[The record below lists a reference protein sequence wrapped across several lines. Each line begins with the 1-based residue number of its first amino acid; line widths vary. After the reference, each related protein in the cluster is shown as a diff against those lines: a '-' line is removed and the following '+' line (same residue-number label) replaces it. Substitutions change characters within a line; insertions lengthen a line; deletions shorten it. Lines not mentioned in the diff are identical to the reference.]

1 MAIWKKIFRGF
12 TQPITIVSGL
22 PRSGTS
28 MAMKMLEAGGVDLF
42 VDSVRRADE
51 DNPRGYFEHER
62 VKQLDKEKDKGWLEE
77 ARGKA
82 VKVISFLLTHLPP
95 EHRYRVIFMNRD
107 LDEVVASQNKMLL
120 RRGEE
125 LSQDDGEMKRLFS
138 GHLQRVRSWLSR
150 QRHVEVL
157 EVHYSQVV
165 ASPLQQAER
174 IGRFLDLP
182 LQFSKMAEV
191 VDPDLYRNRR

>member
-1 MAIWKKIFRGF
+1 MDIWNKIRRGF
-12 TQPITIVSGL
+12 TQPIVIVSGL

-28 MAMKMLEAGGVDLF
+28 MAMKMLEAGGIDLF
-42 VDSVRRADE
+42 VDSVRPADE

-62 VKQLDKEKDKGWLEE
+62 VNQLQKEKNRSWLREG
-77 ARGKA
+77 RGKA
-82 VKVISFLLTHLPP
+82 VKVISFLLTDLPP
-95 EHRYRVIFMNRD
+95 EHRYQVIFMNRH
-107 LDEVVASQNKMLL
+107 LDEVVTSQNKMLL

-125 LSQDDGEMKRLFS
+125 LKQDAGEMKRLFS
-138 GHLQRVRSWLSR
+138 DHLQRVRSWLSR
-150 QRHVEVL
+150 QRHFQVL

-182 LQFSKMAEV
+182 LQFSRMAEV
-191 VDPDLYRNRR
+191 VDPELYRNRS

>member
-1 MAIWKKIFRGF
+1 MDIWNKIRRGF
-12 TQPITIVSGL
+12 TQPIVIVSGL

-28 MAMKMLEAGGVDLF
+28 MAMKMLEAGGIDLF
-42 VDSVRRADE
+42 VDSVRPADE

-62 VKQLDKEKDKGWLEE
+62 VKQLQKEKNRSWLREG
-77 ARGKA
+77 RGKA
-82 VKVISFLLTHLPP
+82 VKVISFLLTDLPP
-95 EHRYRVIFMNRD
+95 EHRYQVIFMNRH
-107 LDEVVASQNKMLL
+107 LDEVVTSQNKMLL

-125 LSQDDGEMKRLFS
+125 LKQDAGEMKRLFS
-138 GHLQRVRSWLSR
+138 DHLQRVRSWLSR
-150 QRHVEVL
+150 QRHFQVL

-182 LQFSKMAEV
+182 LQFSRMAEV
-191 VDPDLYRNRR
+191 VDPELYRNRS

>member
-1 MAIWKKIFRGF
+1 MDIWNKIRRGF
-12 TQPITIVSGL
+12 TQPIVIVSGL

-28 MAMKMLEAGGVDLF
+28 MAMKMLEAGGIDLF
-42 VDSVRRADE
+42 VDSVRPADE

-62 VKQLDKEKDKGWLEE
+62 VKQLQKEKNRSWLREG
-77 ARGKA
+77 RGKV
-82 VKVISFLLTHLPP
+82 VKVISFLLTDLPP
-95 EHRYRVIFMNRD
+95 EHRYQVIFMNRH
-107 LDEVVASQNKMLL
+107 LDEVVTSQNKMLL

-125 LSQDDGEMKRLFS
+125 LKQDDGEMKRLFS
-138 GHLQRVRSWLSR
+138 DHLQRVRSWLSR
-150 QRHVEVL
+150 QRHFQVL

-182 LQFSKMAEV
+182 LQFSRMAEV
-191 VDPDLYRNRR
+191 VDPELYRNRS

>member
-1 MAIWKKIFRGF
+1 MDIWNKIRRGF
-12 TQPITIVSGL
+12 TQPIVIVSGL

-28 MAMKMLEAGGVDLF
+28 MAMKMLEAGGIDLF

-62 VKQLDKEKDKGWLEE
+62 VKQLQKEKNRSWLREG
-77 ARGKA
+77 RGKA
-82 VKVISFLLTHLPP
+82 VKVISFLLTDLPP
-95 EHRYRVIFMNRD
+95 EHRYQLIFMNRH
-107 LDEVVASQNKMLL
+107 LDEVVTSQNKMLL

-125 LSQDDGEMKRLFS
+125 LKQDDGEMKRLFS
-138 GHLQRVRSWLSR
+138 DHLQRVRSWLSR
-150 QRHVEVL
+150 QRHFQVL

-182 LQFSKMAEV
+182 LQFSRMAEV
-191 VDPDLYRNRR
+191 VDPELYRNRS

>member
-1 MAIWKKIFRGF
+1 MDIWNKIRRGF
-12 TQPITIVSGL
+12 TQPIVIASGL

-28 MAMKMLEAGGVDLF
+28 MAMKMLEAGGIDLF
-42 VDSVRRADE
+42 VDSVRPADE

-62 VKQLDKEKDKGWLEE
+62 VKQLQKEKNRSWLREG
-77 ARGKA
+77 RGKA
-82 VKVISFLLTHLPP
+82 VKVISFLLTDLPP
-95 EHRYRVIFMNRD
+95 EHRYQVIFMNRH
-107 LDEVVASQNKMLL
+107 LDEVVTSQNKMLL

-125 LSQDDGEMKRLFS
+125 LKQDAGEMKRLFS
-138 GHLQRVRSWLSR
+138 DHLQRVRSWLAR
-150 QRHVEVL
+150 QRHFQVL

-182 LQFSKMAEV
+182 LQFSRMAEV
-191 VDPDLYRNRR
+191 VDPELYRNRS

>member
-1 MAIWKKIFRGF
+1 MAVWKKIFRGF
-12 TQPITIVSGL
+12 TQPITVVSGL

-28 MAMKMLEAGGVDLF
+28 MAMKMLEAGGVGLF

-62 VKQLDKEKDKGWLEE
+62 VKQLDKEKDKGWLGE

-82 VKVISFLLTHLPP
+82 VKVISFLLPHLPP

-120 RRGEE
+120 RRDEE

-138 GHLQRVRSWLSR
+138 GHLKRVRTWLSR

>member
-1 MAIWKKIFRGF
+1 MDIWNKIRRGF
-12 TQPITIVSGL
+12 TQPIVIVSGL

-28 MAMKMLEAGGVDLF
+28 MAMKMLEAGGIDLF

-62 VKQLDKEKDKGWLEE
+62 VKQLQKEKNRSWLREG
-77 ARGKA
+77 RGKA
-82 VKVISFLLTHLPP
+82 VKVISFLLTDLPP
-95 EHRYRVIFMNRD
+95 EHRYQVIFMNRH
-107 LDEVVASQNKMLL
+107 LDEVVTSQNKMLL

-125 LSQDDGEMKRLFS
+125 LKQDDGQMKRLFS
-138 GHLQRVRSWLSR
+138 DHLQRVRSWLSR
-150 QRHVEVL
+150 QRHFQVL

-182 LQFSKMAEV
+182 LQFSRMAEV
-191 VDPDLYRNRR
+191 VDPALYRNRS

>member
-1 MAIWKKIFRGF
+1 MDIWNKIRRGF
-12 TQPITIVSGL
+12 TQPIVIVSGL

-28 MAMKMLEAGGVDLF
+28 MAMKMLEAGGIDLF
-42 VDSVRRADE
+42 VDSVRPADE

-62 VKQLDKEKDKGWLEE
+62 VKQLQKEKNRSWLREG
-77 ARGKA
+77 RGKA
-82 VKVISFLLTHLPP
+82 VKVISFLLTDLPP
-95 EHRYRVIFMNRD
+95 EHRYQVIFMNRH
-107 LDEVVASQNKMLL
+107 LDEVVTSQSKMLL

-125 LSQDDGEMKRLFS
+125 LKQDAGEMKRLFS
-138 GHLQRVRSWLSR
+138 DHLQRVRSWLSR
-150 QRHVEVL
+150 QRHFQVL

-182 LQFSKMAEV
+182 LQFSRMAEV
-191 VDPDLYRNRR
+191 VDPELYRNRS

>member
-1 MAIWKKIFRGF
+1 MDIWNKIRRGF
-12 TQPITIVSGL
+12 TQPIVIVSGL

-28 MAMKMLEAGGVDLF
+28 MAMKMLEAGGIDLF
-42 VDSVRRADE
+42 VDSVRPADE

-62 VKQLDKEKDKGWLEE
+62 VKQLQKEKNRSWLREG
-77 ARGKA
+77 RGKA
-82 VKVISFLLTHLPP
+82 VKVISFLLTDLPP
-95 EHRYRVIFMNRD
+95 EHRYQVIFMNRH
-107 LDEVVASQNKMLL
+107 LDEVVTSQNKMLL

-125 LSQDDGEMKRLFS
+125 LKQDDGEMKRLFS
-138 GHLQRVRSWLSR
+138 DHLQRVRSWLSR
-150 QRHVEVL
+150 QRHFQVL

-182 LQFSKMAEV
+182 LQFSRMAEV
-191 VDPDLYRNRR
+191 VDPELYRNRS

>member
-1 MAIWKKIFRGF
+1 MDIWNKIRRGF
-12 TQPITIVSGL
+12 TQPIVIVSGL

-28 MAMKMLEAGGVDLF
+28 MAMKMLEAGGIDLF

-62 VKQLDKEKDKGWLEE
+62 VKQLQKEKNRSWLREG
-77 ARGKA
+77 RGKA
-82 VKVISFLLTHLPP
+82 VKVISFLLTDLPP
-95 EHRYRVIFMNRD
+95 EHRYQVIFMNRH
-107 LDEVVASQNKMLL
+107 LDEVVTSQNKMLL

-125 LSQDDGEMKRLFS
+125 LKQDDGQMKRLFS
-138 GHLQRVRSWLSR
+138 DHLQRVRSWLSR
-150 QRHVEVL
+150 QRHFQVL

-182 LQFSKMAEV
+182 LQFSRMAEV
-191 VDPDLYRNRR
+191 VDPELYRNRS